1 MIIFSDGSKHAYG
14 AAAYC
19 CFLILSRNYETV
31 LIAAKSKITPAKQ
44 VTIPRIELCAA
55 VLSCRLREKIQH
67 ELDWQFESVY
77 NLVDSAIVGDEIQ
90 KHSYKS
96 NSYMGMR
103 IAETPSK
110 SNPSEWWRI
119 RSEISPADMLTRPVT
134 IQQIGSDKV

>member
-55 VLSCRLREKIQH
+55 VLSCHLREKIQH